1 MRRFLPLILIALA
14 AAMPLGCGGDDET
27 TVTDTVT
34 TTPSVTT
41 EDTGTEPTSTETSTT
56 GGKIGPGETG
66 GEIADLPLCSQ
77 GPPPCRNADGSVIE
91 P

>member
-1 MRRFLPLILIALA
+1 MRMRRLGSLILIAFA
-14 AAMPLGCGGDDET
+14 AALPLGCGDSDET

-34 TTPSVTT
+34 TTPSVTAP
-41 EDTGTEPTSTETSTT
+41 DTVPSSTSTETT
-56 GGKIGPGETG
+56 GRIGPGVTG

-77 GPPPCRNADGSVIE
+77 GPPPCRNADGSVAK